1 MAWTKRD
8 FITQAFEE
16 AGLGSYVFDL
26 TPEQLQTALR
36 KLNAMMATWNAK
48 GIRLGFPLPSSPNG
62 DDMDDV
68 ATVPDRANE
77 AIVLN
82 LAIRIAPGFGKAMMP
97 DTKIAAREAYNA
109 MLAHYTYPIEMTFT
123 GTLPTGA
130 GNKPMNIDRPFF
142 DQPVSPLTVGPD
154 SPIDFE

>member
-8 FITQAFEE
+8 YILQAFEE
-16 AGLGSYVFDL
+16 IGLGSYAFDL
-26 TPEQLQTALR
+26 TPDQWQAALR
-36 KLNAMMATWNAK
+36 RLNGLMATWNAK
-48 GIRLGFPLPSSPNG
+48 GIRLGFPLPSAPNA
-62 DDMDDV
+62 DDLDAE
-68 ATVPDRANE
+68 ATVPDRAGE
-77 AIVLN
+77 AIVLQ
-82 LAIRIAPGFGKAMMP
+82 LAIRIAPSYGKTVSME
-97 DTKIAAREAYNA
+97 TKVAAREAYNA
-109 MLAHYTYPIEMTFT
+109 MLAHYTQPIEMAFS

>member
-8 FITQAFEE
+8 YITQAFEE
-16 AGLGSYVFDL
+16 IGLGSYVFDL
-26 TPEQLQTALR
+26 TPEQLQSALR
-36 KLNAMMATWNAK
+36 RLNSMMATWNAK

-62 DDMDDV
+62 DDLDDV

-82 LAIRIAPGFGKAMMP
+82 LAIRIAPGFGKAVMP
-97 DTKIAAREAYNA
+97 ETKVAAREAYNA
-109 MLAHYTYPIEMTFT
+109 MLTHYTHPIEMQFQ
-123 GTLPTGA
+123 GTLPVGA
-130 GNKPMNIDRPFF
+130 GNKPINIDRPFF
-142 DQPVSPLTVGPD
+142 DQPFTTVDAGPD

>member
-26 TPEQLQTALR
+26 TPEQLQVALR

-48 GIRLGFPLPSSPNG
+48 GIRLGYPLPSSPNG
-62 DDMDDV
+62 DDLDDV
-68 ATVPDRANE
+68 VSVPDRAHE
-77 AIVLN
+77 AMILS
-82 LAIRIAPGFGKAMMP
+82 LAVRLAPGFGKAMSP
-97 DTKIAAREAYNA
+97 DTKVAAREAYNA
-109 MLAHYTYPIEMTFT
+109 MMAHYTQPIEMAYS
-123 GTLPTGA
+123 GTLPVGA

>member
-8 FITQAFEE
+8 YITQAFEE
-16 AGLGSYVFDL
+16 IGLGSYAFDL
-26 TPEQLQTALR
+26 TPEQWQAALR

-62 DDMDDV
+62 DDLDDV

-77 AIVLN
+77 AIVAS
-82 LAIRIAPGFGKAMMP
+82 LAVRLAPSYGKAVALE
-97 DTKIAAREAYNA
+97 TKVAAREAYNA
-109 MLAHYTYPIEMTFT
+109 MMAHYTQPIEMAYS
-123 GTLPTGA
+123 GTLPVGA